1 MDRPVEIQA
10 APPGRS
16 FLVWGWV
23 LAGLSAILPVF
34 ALGGLVFGA
43 VAVTKN
49 KPGHGAGMIVLSLL
63 GSTVFFVYLASQ
75 TLVPR

>member
-1 MDRPVEIQA
+1 MDRPAEIEA
-10 APPGRS
+10 ATPTRS

-23 LAGLSAILPVF
+23 LAGLSAILPIF
-34 ALGGLVFGA
+34 ALGGLIFGT

-63 GSTVFFVYLASQ
+63 GSTVFFVYLASA